1 LKPRPF
7 KSRGCS
13 SLAVPIPQ
21 QLLEVPSDLDSVQEV
36 EVPSLEI
43 EDPLVSAVKI
53 VSPSYLGCNS
63 SDIPA
68 NDKDGV
74 SNGEEVADPC
84 LEFTDAIEEDLLR
97 IVKFGRCKN
106 KAMRELRNLNSSINY
121 GKSNVS
127 SRQGKGNGHV
137 M

>member
-21 QLLEVPSDLDSVQEV
+21 QLLEVPSDLASVQEV
-36 EVPSLEI
+36 EDPSLEI

-68 NDKDGV
+68 N
-74 SNGEEVADPC
+74 
-84 LEFTDAIEEDLLR
+84 EEDLLR